1 MPSGCLTTSATSS
14 ASGEW
19 VKPLTTQ
26 RIARELV
33 RLAAVLVGGK
43 LRLGPPTVDKRGTAS
58 LRSVELKAKNRGD
71 LSSAVISAGY
81 YARKFDQTMYVYSG
95 SSYGTGIW
103 RVSNKPSEYL
113 DPINNTGTIVASVT
127 PDLEV
132 RRHEVKR

>member
-1 MPSGCLTTSATSS
+1 MTSLAFGESVKVYATQH
-14 ASGEW
+14 
-19 VKPLTTQ
+19 V
-26 RIARELV
+26 ARELV
-33 RLAAVLVGGK
+33 RLADVLVGGK
-43 LRLGPPTVDKRGTAS
+43 LRLGPPTIDRRGTES

-71 LSSAVISAGY
+71 LSSAVVSAGY

-95 SSYGTGIW
+95 SSYGVGIW